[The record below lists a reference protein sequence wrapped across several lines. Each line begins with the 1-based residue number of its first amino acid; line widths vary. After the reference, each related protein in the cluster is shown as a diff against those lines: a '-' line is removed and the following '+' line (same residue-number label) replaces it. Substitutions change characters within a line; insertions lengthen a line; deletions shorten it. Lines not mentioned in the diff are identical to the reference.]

1 MAREVV
7 MPKLG
12 LTMSEGVIAKWYV
25 SEGDNIKEGDKIMS
39 VETDKLTNEV
49 LSDVEGVVRLI
60 LVPEGSVVPVKGLVA
75 VVGDADEDISQ
86 YKNMT
91 PASKVGDTS
100 AQKTESDAKEE
111 TPVPVS
117 YADNGEALATP
128 YAKHIAKEKGIS
140 LSDVLATGYNGVI
153 VAKDVLEAERAK
165 PKMTGAARNAAAVH
179 GVDVSSIQKEGRIK
193 KEDILAKI
201 SAAPVG
207 GVQRVKASNLR
218 KIIARNMLANWN
230 TSPMVTFDIDVEMDE
245 LIAMRTTLNE
255 EYKELGVKISY
266 NHIFTKV
273 LSKLLLKHRE
283 LNAYFDGDEIEYHNY
298 VNLGLAVAVDAGLV
312 VPNLKNAET
321 MDLVEISVLMDDLV
335 EKARNGGLQLHEMQ
349 GGTFTVTNLG
359 MYGLK
364 SFTPIINK
372 PEVAILGVSAIRDD
386 FRLEGEEILVG
397 KVATFSLTADHSL
410 VDGAVAG
417 AFLKDFKK
425 YVENPYLML

>member
-25 SEGDNIKEGDKIMS
+25 SEGDSVKEGDKLMS

-49 LSDVEGVVRLI
+49 ISDVVGIVRLI
-60 LVPEGSVVPVKGLVA
+60 LVPEGSVVPVKEIVA

-86 YKNMT
+86 YKSMA
-91 PASKVGDTS
+91 PALDAGNESEEVAVGDVKEAS
-100 AQKTESDAKEE
+100 APLHHVA
-111 TPVPVS
+111 
-117 YADNGEALATP
+117 AGENLATP

-140 LSDVLATGYNGVI
+140 LSDVSATGYNGVI
-153 VAKDVLEAERAK
+153 VSRDVLDAEKSK
-165 PKMTGAARNAAAVH
+165 PKMTGAARNAAALH
-179 GVDVSSIQKEGRIK
+179 GVDVSEIQKTGRIK
-193 KEDILAKI
+193 KEDILARI
-201 SAAPVG
+201 SAASLG
-207 GVQRVKASNLR
+207 GVERVKASSLR
-218 KIIARNMLANWN
+218 KTIAKNMLANWN

-245 LIAMRTTLNE
+245 MIAMRTTLNE

-266 NHIFTKV
+266 NHIFAKI

-283 LNAYFDGDEIEYHNY
+283 LNAYFDGQEIEYHNY
-298 VNLGLAVAVDAGLV
+298 VNIGLAVAIDAGLV

-335 EKARNGGLQLHEMQ
+335 QKARNGGLQLDEMQ
-349 GGTFTVTNLG
+349 GGTFTITNLG

-386 FRLEGEEILVG
+386 FRLEGEDILVG